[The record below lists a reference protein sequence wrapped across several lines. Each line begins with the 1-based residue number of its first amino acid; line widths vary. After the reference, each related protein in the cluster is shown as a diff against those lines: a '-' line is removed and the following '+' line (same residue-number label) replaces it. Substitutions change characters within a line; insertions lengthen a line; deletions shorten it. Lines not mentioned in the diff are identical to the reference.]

1 MVGFRLIVMA
11 DKNRW
16 ISFTDLDTGAEAGVG
31 IRQVEG
37 GVGLAI
43 SHRLD
48 GDIEAFLPPAAVEE
62 LIDALNSVR
71 GPKSSE

>member
-1 MVGFRLIVMA
+1 MA

-31 IRQVEG
+31 VRQVEG
-37 GVGLAI
+37 GLGLTI
-43 SHRLD
+43 SHRNG
-48 GDIEAFLPPAAVEE
+48 GDIEAFLPPASVDE

-71 GPKSSE
+71 GPKPSE

>member
-1 MVGFRLIVMA
+1 MA

-37 GVGLAI
+37 GFGLTI
-43 SHRLD
+43 SHRQD
-48 GDIEAFLPPAAVEE
+48 GDIEALLPPSAVEE
-62 LIDALNSVR
+62 LIDALNSV
-71 GPKSSE
+71 GGQKSA